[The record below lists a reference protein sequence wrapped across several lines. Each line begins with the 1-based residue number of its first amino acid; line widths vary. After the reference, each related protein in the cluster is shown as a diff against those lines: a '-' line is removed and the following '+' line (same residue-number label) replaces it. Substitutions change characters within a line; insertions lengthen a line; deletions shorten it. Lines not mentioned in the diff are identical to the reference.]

1 MKMSRT
7 VAYAVQAALQL
18 AQSSGREPIPCSRLA
33 AEGHMPERFLLQ
45 ILRSM
50 VTHGILHSTRG
61 VEGGYTLERPSSDI
75 SLLDIVEAVEGPVTS
90 AYIEG
95 LSAPVQ
101 SRLNKAMDDINDC
114 LVRELSSIKLSHLIP
129 PQNSEYGPHRYLQ
142 N

>member
-1 MKMSRT
+1 
-7 VAYAVQAALQL
+7 
-18 AQSSGREPIPCSRLA
+18 
-33 AEGHMPERFLLQ
+33 MPERFLLQ